1 MLKRNLFLVLLVLS
15 LLLGTA
21 GVALAEGP
29 ARQEE
34 VSDQAILQQVNG
46 VVLEV
51 LPDEGKIKIQAQ
63 NPYAEVII
71 HTTADT
77 RFVIPNDPDPS
88 IADIVRGD
96 QIVATGRWQAMSRTD
111 FDARMVTVKPGVR
124 PVEIVGVVKEVGDAS
139 LTLETRRGTISVQ
152 VNDDTEF
159 IIPGVR
165 LPTLAD
171 VRVGDRANVKAV
183 PAADNAATDPV
194 LVAQLVV
201 IHRPQARPVE
211 LAGKVTKIGDTWF
224 KLLSGVRTF
233 IIDVNDDTQFVIPG
247 VQDPTFADLQ
257 VGDKVVAK
265 VLPPDITATYIGA
278 HYLALVVTVHRPQ
291 PRPVVLTGIVT
302 AIDLDAQTFSLEL
315 RSGETKTIAVNG
327 DTKFHIQ
334 GMTSAT
340 LADVR
345 VNDRAVVNGVV
356 DPTGVDQVLAKIVA
370 ITRPRPRPE
379 RITGTV
385 ESLDTTTGVLVL
397 LTDDGSKTV
406 HTNEDT
412 RFCVPD
418 VRSPTVE
425 DLADYLAAHPDAIVL
440 VIGFWNEDGTM
451 QASIVA
457 LPDPDAAGI
466 LTA

>member
-1 MLKRNLFLVLLVLS
+1 MLKRNLLPALLVLS

-21 GVALAEGP
+21 SVVLAEGP
-29 ARQEE
+29 VRQEE
-34 VSDQAILQQVNG
+34 VSDQAVLQQVNG

-51 LPDEGKIKIQAQ
+51 LPDEGKIRIQAQ
-63 NPYAEVII
+63 NPYAEVTV

-77 RFVIPNDPDPS
+77 RFVIPNDDDPG
-88 IADIVRGD
+88 ITDIVRGD
-96 QIVATGRWQAMSRTD
+96 QIVATGRWQNMSRTD

-124 PVEIVGVVKEVGDAS
+124 PVEIVGVVKEIGDAS
-139 LTLETRRGTISVQ
+139 LTLETRRGMVSVQ
-152 VNDDTEF
+152 VNDDTRF

-183 PAADNAATDPV
+183 PAVDGAATDPV

-201 IHRPQARPVE
+201 IRRPQARPVE
-211 LAGKVTKIGDTWF
+211 LAGKVTEIGDTWF

-233 IIDVNDDTQFVIPG
+233 IIDVNDDTTFVIPG

-257 VGDKVVAK
+257 VGDKVVAR
-265 VLPPDITATYIGA
+265 VLAPDITATYIDA
-278 HYLALVVTVHRPQ
+278 HYLALVVAVHRPQ
-291 PRPVVLTGIVT
+291 PRPVVLTGTVT
-302 AIDLDAQTFSLEL
+302 AIDLDAQTFSLLL
-315 RSGETKTIAVNG
+315 RSGETKTIAVTE
-327 DTKFHIQ
+327 DTKFHIP
-334 GMTSAT
+334 GMPDAT
-340 LADVR
+340 LADVQ
-345 VNDRAVVNGVV
+345 VNDRAVVTGVV
-356 DPTGVDQVLAKIVA
+356 DPTGADRILAKIVA
-370 ITRPRPRPE
+370 ITRLRPRPE

-385 ESLDTTTGVLVL
+385 ESIDITTGVLVV
-397 LTDDGSKTV
+397 LTEDGSKTV
-406 HTNEDT
+406 HTDEDT

-418 VRSPTVE
+418 VRSATVE
-425 DLADYLAAHPDAIVL
+425 DLADYLEAHPDARVV

-457 LPDPDAAGI
+457 LPDTDAAGI